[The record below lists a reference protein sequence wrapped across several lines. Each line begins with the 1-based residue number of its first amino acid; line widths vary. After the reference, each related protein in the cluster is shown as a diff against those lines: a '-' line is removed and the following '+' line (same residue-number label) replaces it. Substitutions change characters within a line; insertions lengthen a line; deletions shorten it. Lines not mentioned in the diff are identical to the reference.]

1 MSEIKINSR
10 FSNDKFLFKIKR
22 KLFRLKFKRKIKFGT
37 NLRILGGIPI
47 VKIPKD
53 GKIII
58 GDNVVLNSDFE
69 GSNTSLT
76 TKVKF
81 VTGTTG
87 KIIIGNN
94 CDLNGTCFVSYD
106 EIEIGD
112 FCQFASS
119 SIISDTD
126 FHPVD
131 PKFRLKQM
139 KGESFSFNSVSKKK
153 IKIGNNVWVGWGTVI
168 LKGVNIGDNSIIAA
182 GAVVV
187 SDIPSNCIAA
197 GNPAKPVKNI

>member
-10 FSNDKFLFKIKR
+10 FSNEKFLFKIKR
-22 KLFRLKFKRKIKFGT
+22 QLFRFKFKQKIKFGN

-69 GSNTSLT
+69 RSNTSLT

-81 VTGTTG
+81 VTGITG

-106 EIEIGD
+106 EIEIGN

-131 PKFRLKQM
+131 PKSRLKQM
-139 KGESFSFNSVSKKK
+139 KGESFSFDSVSKKK

-168 LKGVNIGDNSIIAA
+168 LKGVTIGENSIIAA
-182 GAVVV
+182 GSVVV

>member
-1 MSEIKINSR
+1 
-10 FSNDKFLFKIKR
+10 
-22 KLFRLKFKRKIKFGT
+22 
-37 NLRILGGIPI
+37 
-47 VKIPKD
+47 
-53 GKIII
+53 
-58 GDNVVLNSDFE
+58 VLNSDFE
-69 GSNTSLT
+69 RSNTSLT

-81 VTGTTG
+81 VTGITG

-106 EIEIGD
+106 EIEIGN

-131 PKFRLKQM
+131 PKSRLKQM
-139 KGESFSFNSVSKKK
+139 KGESFSFDSVSKKK

-168 LKGVNIGDNSIIAA
+168 LKGVTIGENSIIAA
-182 GAVVV
+182 GSVVV